1 MRSFSFL
8 RWSLL
13 SISCC
18 AAAVAGC
25 NDTSADNSAP
35 FAATSGS
42 AGSAGVRAPVA
53 GAGMSGMPGEAECQ
67 AQVVA
72 AGRTVGACEMCLC
85 QMGKCQ
91 MEIAALQGDT
101 NGNALVQ
108 CTNMSKCS
116 GQCCLCGAPCDA
128 LGGNYAMGACA
139 AQTETAAGV
148 TPGAG
153 ALTNGATVSMNCALT
168 GPADNSCARAVRLGD
183 CAAMKCM
190 AECGFNACM

>member
-1 MRSFSFL
+1 
-8 RWSLL
+8 
-13 SISCC
+13 
-18 AAAVAGC
+18 
-25 NDTSADNSAP
+25 
-35 FAATSGS
+35 
-42 AGSAGVRAPVA
+42 
-53 GAGMSGMPGEAECQ
+53 
-67 AQVVA
+67 
-72 AGRTVGACEMCLC
+72 MCLC